1 MKWLATPNLNPIRH
15 WRIVTVWIGITLI
28 PTAVVSWPL
37 SSWLSAQLDHSIY
50 AGAWAR
56 TMNVTALRELT
67 VNAAEITP
75 LLQGGGVVALL
86 LTLAFSPFLTGM
98 VIASARATQ
107 PLKRVALMQS
117 GVREYGRML
126 RTLLWSLVPLGI
138 VAAIAALS
146 LSFVDKRAETAVLE
160 SQASREHLLALILLV
175 TLFVIAHVTVE
186 AGRAQFALDMN
197 SRSAVKAWWRGVR
210 LMFARPVATLA
221 SYVLITAGG
230 LILVALLGVAR
241 INSPHATLSGFL
253 LSLAL
258 TELVAVAT
266 ISMRIA
272 RLLTLIQ
279 IARGEAAGT
288 S

>member
-1 MKWLATPNLNPIRH
+1 
-15 WRIVTVWIGITLI
+15 VG
-28 PTAVVSWPL
+28 
-37 SSWLSAQLDHSIY
+37 
-50 AGAWAR
+50 
-56 TMNVTALRELT
+56 
-67 VNAAEITP
+67 
-75 LLQGGGVVALL
+75 LQ
-86 LTLAFSPFLTGM
+86 
-98 VIASARATQ
+98 
-107 PLKRVALMQS
+107 K
-117 GVREYGRML
+117 
-126 RTLLWSLVPLGI
+126 
-138 VAAIAALS
+138 
-146 LSFVDKRAETAVLE
+146 
-160 SQASREHLLALILLV
+160 
-175 TLFVIAHVTVE
+175 FVIAHVTVE

-230 LILVALLGVAR
+230 LIFVALLGVAR

-258 TELVAVAT
+258 TELVAVTT

-272 RLLTLIQ
+272 RLLTLVQ